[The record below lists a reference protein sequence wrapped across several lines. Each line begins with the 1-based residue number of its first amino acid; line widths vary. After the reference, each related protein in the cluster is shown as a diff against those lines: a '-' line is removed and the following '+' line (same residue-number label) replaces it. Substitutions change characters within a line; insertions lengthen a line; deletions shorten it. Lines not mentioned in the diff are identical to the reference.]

1 VRNVNKKALLAPLGV
16 HLVVGSIDD
25 IELLSTLV
33 QASDVVFNFAV
44 PFGGGDAAIQA
55 MVDSLETRARTGHTK
70 PVLLQ
75 TSGSGS
81 VLYGEN
87 GESGTDIWRVSDFAD
102 SQLTIT
108 GLGSLAMGSP
118 PRLSVLSY
126 WGQDVSLLSLSTW
139 NATHRFSIAADRGI
153 ISAYIIMS
161 PTVYGPGTGLGNS
174 KCMFEWCFQ
183 ADKFRAFSP
192 TPGLHQIR
200 QARWASGLHR
210 QRPECLGKRELFR
223 LM

>member
-1 VRNVNKKALLAPLGV
+1 
-16 HLVVGSIDD
+16 
-25 IELLSTLV
+25 
-33 QASDVVFNFAV
+33 
-44 PFGGGDAAIQA
+44 
-55 MVDSLETRARTGHTK
+55 MVDGLEARARAGHSK

-126 WGQDVSLLSLSTW
+126 RGQDVSLLELVTGSD
-139 NATHRFSIAADRGI
+139 THHFSIAAAAERGI

-174 KCMFEWCFQ
+174 RFMFKWCFQ
-183 ADKFRAFSP
+183 AYKFRAFSP

-200 QARWASGLHR
+200 QARWASSLHR
-210 QRPECLGKRELFR
+210 QRPECVGKREHFR